1 MYALL
6 WVDDL
11 ILLDNDPT
19 TRNGFVKF
27 LADERKYKLTDRG
40 ELTWVLGM
48 RLTRNRPERL
58 LYLDQTLYTENACK
72 RFSAYLDAST
82 LRQFDVPAAADL
94 SDFPP
99 DDCPQPDSP
108 EQADMLPFIAVYF
121 SMIGCLIWLF
131 SGSRPEIGVSTS
143 VLSRFSMNPAKKHFS
158 ALVRT
163 FLYLRS
169 HADRCLTLGG
179 KGPDAEKLSIVTD
192 SSHEEGP
199 SLSGVMIIM
208 GSCLVDWFARRHKS
222 ALRNSTAAE
231 AMANA
236 DGADHGVYM
245 RELAKEFSVNVQ
257 TTSFYSD
264 NDSSIKLHK
273 DFYSCKKSKH
283 IIRAIAALRHYVMRR
298 VYNMIHL
305 AGKKNYADLL
315 TKPLPRDAFE
325 RFTTAVLEGRVYF
338 PSVAPTSTAMTM
350 LNDLYEY
357 LTGP

>member
-1 MYALL
+1 
-6 WVDDL
+6 
-11 ILLDNDPT
+11 
-19 TRNGFVKF
+19 
-27 LADERKYKLTDRG
+27 
-40 ELTWVLGM
+40 
-48 RLTRNRPERL
+48 
-58 LYLDQTLYTENACK
+58 
-72 RFSAYLDAST
+72 
-82 LRQFDVPAAADL
+82 
-94 SDFPP
+94 
-99 DDCPQPDSP
+99 
-108 EQADMLPFIAVYF
+108 
-121 SMIGCLIWLF
+121 
-131 SGSRPEIGVSTS
+131 
-143 VLSRFSMNPAKKHFS
+143 
-158 ALVRT
+158 
-163 FLYLRS
+163 
-169 HADRCLTLGG
+169 
-179 KGPDAEKLSIVTD
+179 
-192 SSHEEGP
+192 
-199 SLSGVMIIM
+199 M